1 MDMDSLWVHLLSQTV
16 ITILQMKSNSSKL
29 ILVVDD
35 STDNQDLLKMLLVA
49 KGYNVYCV
57 SNGKEALSLL
67 SELSH
72 LPDLILLDAL
82 MPIMDGHEFRVEQG
96 KNDRIKH
103 IPVVVMTGDTDED
116 MDEKMNHPSQ
126 IIMKPFD
133 IAKLV
138 ESVSNFS

>member
-1 MDMDSLWVHLLSQTV
+1 MHLVSQTV
-16 ITILQMKSNSSKL
+16 ITIDEMKSNSNKL

-72 LPDLILLDAL
+72 LPDLILLDAQ
-82 MPIMDGHEFRVEQG
+82 MPVMDGHEFRVEQC
-96 KNDRIKH
+96 KNERIKD
-103 IPVVVMTGDTDED
+103 IPVVVMTGDADED
-116 MDEKMNHPSQ
+116 LDDKMIHPQ
-126 IIMKPFD
+126 KILMKPFD
-133 IAKLV
+133 ITMLV
-138 ESVSNFS
+138 DSVSNFS